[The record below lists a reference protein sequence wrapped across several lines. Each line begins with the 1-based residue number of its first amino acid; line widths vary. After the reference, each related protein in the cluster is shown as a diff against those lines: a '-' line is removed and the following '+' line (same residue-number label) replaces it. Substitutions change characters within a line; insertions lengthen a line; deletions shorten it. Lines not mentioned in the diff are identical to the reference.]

1 MKDLTAGTAGG
12 CMGIVVG
19 QPLDTAKVRL
29 QSHPEMYRNFWH
41 VLVSMFRNEGVR
53 RRVRW
58 LVCVRTCAYALC
70 VHVLLLRPWR
80 G

>member
-1 MKDLTAGTAGG
+1 
-12 CMGIVVG
+12 MGIVVG